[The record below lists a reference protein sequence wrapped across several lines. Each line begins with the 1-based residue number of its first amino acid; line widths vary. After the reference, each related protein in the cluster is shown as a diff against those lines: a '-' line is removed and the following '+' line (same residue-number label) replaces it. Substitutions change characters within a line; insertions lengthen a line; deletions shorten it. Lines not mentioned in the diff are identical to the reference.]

1 MSYGL
6 QTFDSSGNVILDG
19 LDRIGRIVS
28 IYTGTVPAG
37 SSPFWGYVNI
47 VVPGYT
53 ADNTIV
59 SNLSNQY
66 LYVWDYTTTDTIVI
80 ANPLSVATDFILY
93 IVQV

>member
-6 QTFDSSGNVILDG
+6 QTFDSSGNVILDS

-28 IYTGTVPAG
+28 IYTGTIPAG
-37 SSPFWGYVNI
+37 FSPFMGYVNI

-53 ADNTIV
+53 ADNTIMGL
-59 SNLSNQY
+59 LSNQY
-66 LYVWDYTTTDTIVI
+66 LYVWDYTAIDTIVI
-80 ANPLSVATDFILY
+80 ANPLSVATDFTLY

>member
-28 IYTGTVPAG
+28 IYTGTVPVG
-37 SSPFWGYVNI
+37 SSPFMGYVNI

-53 ADNTIV
+53 ADNTIIGL
-59 SNLSNQY
+59 LSNQH
-66 LYVWDYTTTDTIVI
+66 LYVWDYTATDTIEI
-80 ANPLSVATDFILY
+80 ANPLSVATDFTLY
-93 IVQV
+93 IVKI